1 MTLLNLNQ
9 LSAVKNQVLH
19 VALALAAF
27 ASSAGAQH
35 SDALLVSVGGQVVV
49 GTASDIDGP
58 NEELALDAS
67 VFELIMRA
75 GFAPPVPADY
85 ETNEPGF
92 FALHGTA
99 DAADLAA
106 LGAAALPGGAQVSAS
121 LTSFSVGGAL
131 DSLFYWNGAGAVD
144 FQSAADAL
152 PAVQFGFSPVAFGT
166 TDAGGA
172 LDGHP
177 IYQLNLAGAAKPADG
192 VYLVAPRIGVAGLDP
207 SAPFYAVVLV
217 DALITGED
225 QLELVEHALED
236 LEAGAPNAL
245 VDFGGGVTKDF
256 AFYEEAVEWVESNL
270 VVPEPMSPLL
280 ALFASILLAARP
292 RGRRTP
298 YFPSEA
304 QR

>member
-1 MTLLNLNQ
+1 MINFHLTQFVSNKNLF
-9 LSAVKNQVLH
+9 L
-19 VALALAAF
+19 LAAVAIAAL
-27 ASSAGAQH
+27 ASSADAQH

-58 NEELALDAS
+58 NEQFALDAG

-75 GFAPPVPADY
+75 GFAPPLPADY
-85 ETNEPGF
+85 ETDEPGF

-99 DAADLAA
+99 DAAALAA
-106 LGAAALPGGAQVSAS
+106 LGAEPLPGGAQVSAE
-121 LTSFSVGGAL
+121 LTSFNVGGA
-131 DSLFYWNGAGAVD
+131 DSLFYWNGSGAVD

-166 TDAGGA
+166 TDANGA

-207 SAPFYAVVLV
+207 SDPFYAVVLV

-225 QLELVEHALED
+225 QLELVEHALDE
-236 LEAGAPNAL
+236 LEAGGPDAL

-256 AFYEEAVEWVESNL
+256 AFYEAAVEWVESNL
-270 VVPEPMSPLL
+270 VVPEPAALSL
-280 ALFASILLAARP
+280 ALFASVVGTHI
-292 RGRRTP
+292 GRRRRGLNNQLRV
-298 YFPSEA
+298 

>member
-1 MTLLNLNQ
+1 MTIFQFNRSAANQ
-9 LSAVKNQVLH
+9 YRQVL
-19 VALALAAF
+19 LAVLVIAVSAA
-27 ASSAGAQH
+27 SAAAKH
-35 SDALLVSVGGQVVV
+35 SDALLVSVNGQVVV

-58 NEELALDAS
+58 HEELALDAG
-67 VFELIMRA
+67 VFELIMRS

-85 ETNEPGF
+85 ETGEPGF

-106 LGAAALPGGAQVSAS
+106 LGAGPLPGGAQVSAE
-121 LTSFSVGGAL
+121 LTTFNVGGSV
-131 DSLFYWNGAGAVD
+131 DTLFYWNGVGAID

-166 TDAGGA
+166 TGAGGA

-177 IYQLNLAGAAKPADG
+177 IYQLNAPGAAKPADG
-192 VYLVAPRIGVAGLDP
+192 VYLVAPRIGVTGLDP

-225 QLELVEHALED
+225 ELELVEHALDD
-236 LEAGAPNAL
+236 LEAGALNAL
-245 VDFGGGVTKDF
+245 VDFGGVTKDF

-270 VVPEPMSPLL
+270 IVPEPATPLL
-280 ALFASILLAARP
+280 ALVAAVLVAART
-292 RGRRTP
+292 RRRCP
-298 YFPSEA
+298 ANVPEEA
-304 QR
+304 SR